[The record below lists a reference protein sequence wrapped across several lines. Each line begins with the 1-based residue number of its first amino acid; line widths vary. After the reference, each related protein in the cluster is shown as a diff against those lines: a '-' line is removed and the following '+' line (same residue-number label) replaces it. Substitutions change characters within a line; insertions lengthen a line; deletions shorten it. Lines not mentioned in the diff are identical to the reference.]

1 MPHSNH
7 FHIVLNQTPNGNVAG
22 ISHTPNILANLGL
35 NLLVELSTASAF
47 SNKNIEKKYCSAMGL
62 VDTGATRTSIDT
74 HLAQYLNLI
83 PIGMSTAITAA
94 GPQKT
99 NDYAIDLTFIGSQL
113 RPALNLRVGS
123 CTLNFDPNKAKENL
137 RNSKNTG
144 LLIGRD
150 VMSRWNLTWNG
161 PTSTVFISD

>member
-1 MPHSNH
+1 MAHSNH
-7 FHIVLNQTPNGNVAG
+7 FNIAFNQTQQGLGVF
-22 ISHTPNILANLGL
+22 HTPQLLANLGL

-47 SNKNIEKKYCSAMGL
+47 TNKNIEKKSCSILGL
-62 VDTGATRTSIDT
+62 VDTGATRTSIDKT
-74 HLAQYLNLI
+74 LAQQLNLI

-99 NDYAIDLTFIGSQL
+99 NDYAVDLTFIGSQL
-113 RPALNLRVGS
+113 RPVLNLRVGS
-123 CTLNFDPNKAKENL
+123 CTLNFDFKKAKENA
-137 RNSKNTG
+137 RNPKNIG

-150 VMSRWNLTWNG
+150 VMSRWNLTWHG